1 MEFKELTEE
10 QRERIRSCETAEE
23 LQALAREEGLELS
36 DDELSALAGG
46 ADRCLT
52 ILCPLRTV
60 IH

>member
-1 MEFKELTEE
+1 MDFKELTEE

-46 ADRCLT
+46 ADVDAVFWR
-52 ILCPLRTV
+52 R
-60 IH
+60 